1 MGNKNDNTG
10 STLRGWSEAID
21 LMAEESATKTARGQK
36 VRKAL
41 EEQAPLTEAAKEMM
55 RLVFDHHSVMESVR
69 WRGVAEGVEEAVLQ
83 RLTRQRTTLNEMADL
98 VAPILSSN
106 TDAE

>member
-1 MGNKNDNTG
+1 
-10 STLRGWSEAID
+10 
-21 LMAEESATKTARGQK
+21 
-36 VRKAL
+36 
-41 EEQAPLTEAAKEMM
+41 MM